1 VSTTAAD
8 GPRVYSLG
16 QTTHRSLLGR
26 REPGEVVVLC
36 LGIATGVLFAIASG
50 GQPVGFVLLA
60 ASILTAL
67 TVVFVPLRGRTLY
80 RWLPLD
86 VRHARQ
92 KRAGTLSYRSGSYEA
107 GFLLDGTPVDVPPPS
122 PVGPV
127 KWMSIPFRGEPL
139 AVLLSQTDGALTATI
154 EVEGPGHG
162 LFDGPELEASHARWG
177 SLLRELANS
186 EGFLDRVAQI
196 TRTSPSR
203 SSSHA
208 AWVDGRPDAGIPTEL
223 IQSYEDLQVRVT
235 TSTDSHRNY
244 VVARMGAGEA
254 RAKAVKLA
262 GGGDAGLCALMVRE
276 VEALADRLEDAGF
289 RVVSGLDAAATA
301 ELIRSTYDPDIAADR
316 SPGSAGIT
324 LLPRDAWPRHSH
336 AGREHLEA
344 DGWFHATAAVRW
356 PTVGVGVGF
365 LTPLLVQCPGIIRTV
380 CVVTELVPTDVAMR
394 EALSDLTHETAE
406 RRRSEKAGE
415 VDDPRRL
422 VQAGTMN
429 QRAADVA
436 QGAAGARIVAYVS
449 VSAASSD
456 ALEGAKRRVRT
467 AAARA
472 WLALEWCDKEH
483 DRAIV
488 NVLPLG
494 RGLR

>member
-1 VSTTAAD
+1 MTTTAAD

-50 GQPVGFVLLA
+50 GQPIGFVLLA

-86 VRHARQ
+86 VRHARK

-223 IQSYEDLQVRVT
+223 IQSYADLQVRVT

-244 VVARMGAGEA
+244 V
-254 RAKAVKLA
+254 
-262 GGGDAGLCALMVRE
+262 
-276 VEALADRLEDAGF
+276 
-289 RVVSGLDAAATA
+289 
-301 ELIRSTYDPDIAADR
+301 
-316 SPGSAGIT
+316 
-324 LLPRDAWPRHSH
+324 
-336 AGREHLEA
+336 
-344 DGWFHATAAVRW
+344 
-356 PTVGVGVGF
+356 
-365 LTPLLVQCPGIIRTV
+365 V

-449 VSAASSD
+449 VSAAAPTRWRAPSAGCEPPPHARGSPWNGATRSTTGPSSTFCRWD
-456 ALEGAKRRVRT
+456 GGCDDNRPTRT
-467 AAARA
+467 GAAR
-472 WLALEWCDKEH
+472 
-483 DRAIV
+483 
-488 NVLPLG
+488 PTG
-494 RGLR
+494 RRPHRRQPG